1 MLPPY
6 PVFMLK
12 DGASHSYI
20 SEVGYK
26 GFRTMAY
33 IVYLCPT
40 DPLSLAMD
48 RGATCLV
55 FFEASHEALSLEDRN
70 ESEDFMRRENGIF

>member
-1 MLPPY
+1 
-6 PVFMLK
+6 MLK

-40 DPLSLAMD
+40 APLSLAMD

-55 FFEASHEALSLEDRN
+55 FLEDVH
-70 ESEDFMRRENGIF
+70 MRLFRWKIGRRARTL